1 MPKIIEI
8 KTSARN
14 AVRASS
20 SRGRSTDPRDYQRVA
35 RPFAAMAKSFADGFE
50 IEPHSHPRD
59 QLIYA
64 VSGLMRVRT
73 ERDAWIVPPDRAV
86 YLPARMI
93 HSISM
98 RGAVEMRT
106 LYIARNAA
114 GTAFSGEVASGSRQK
129 TRQLKDILPSGP
141 TVIAVSR
148 LLREL
153 VLALVDEPLLYDQA
167 GRGGAIVS
175 LIVSEIARAQRLPLV
190 IPMPRD
196 PRLRR
201 VCAGLIADPSDL
213 RTLDGWSEIAGASA
227 RTLARLFESE
237 LELTFTAWRQRV
249 RFHNALEAIARDEPI
264 ERIARLNGY
273 RSPSAF
279 AAAFRSVMGHAPTGR
294 AAAR

>member
-8 KTSARN
+8 LPSWDFARETRSMTQKTKPT
-14 AVRASS
+14 
-20 SRGRSTDPRDYQRVA
+20 RSTDPRDYQNIR

-50 IEPHSHPRD
+50 IDPHHHKRD

-64 VSGLMRVRT
+64 VSGVMRVRT
-73 ERDAWIVPPDRAV
+73 AHEAWIVPPDRAV
-86 YLPARMI
+86 YVPGGTT

-106 LYIARNAA
+106 LYIARD
-114 GTAFSGEVASGSRQK
+114 TAPDLP
-129 TRQLKDILPSGP
+129 TRP
-141 TVIAVSR
+141 TVMAVQD

-153 VLALVDEPLLYDQA
+153 ILALIAEPLLYDRE

-175 LIVSEIARAQRLPLV
+175 LILSEIAHAPRLPLV

-201 VCAGLIADPSDL
+201 VCTALLDAPSDR
-213 RTLDGWSEIAGASA
+213 RTIEGWSEIAGASA

-237 LELTFTAWRQRV
+237 LALTFTAWRQRV
-249 RFHNALEAIARDEPI
+249 RFHNALEAIARNEPI
-264 ERIARLNGY
+264 ERIAADNGY
-273 RSPSAF
+273 RGGSAF
-279 AAAFRSVMGHAPTGR
+279 SAAFRAVMGHAPT
-294 AAAR
+294 AARR